1 MNVASQEEAP
11 EGTEALRMELEKT
24 RMDLEK
30 EKESHRLYVV
40 AQKERDESVERQIEG
55 YESQIAM
62 LNEEI
67 EEQSN
72 EIERMSEGG
81 MGM

>member
-11 EGTEALRMELEKT
+11 EGTEALRMRLEKT

-40 AQKERDESVERQIEG
+40 AQKERDESVERRIEG

-72 EIERMSEGG
+72 EIERMSGGG

>member
-40 AQKERDESVERQIEG
+40 AQKERDESVERRIEG

-67 EEQSN
+67 
-72 EIERMSEGG
+72 GG
-81 MGM
+81 AVQ

>member
-1 MNVASQEEAP
+1 
-11 EGTEALRMELEKT
+11 MELEKT

-30 EKESHRLYVV
+30 EKESLRLYVV
-40 AQKERDESVERQIEG
+40 AQKERDESVERRIEG

-72 EIERMSEGG
+72 EIERMSGGG

>member
-1 MNVASQEEAP
+1 
-11 EGTEALRMELEKT
+11 MELEKT

-40 AQKERDESVERQIEG
+40 AQKERDESVERRIEG

-72 EIERMSEGG
+72 EFERMSGGG

>member
-1 MNVASQEEAP
+1 
-11 EGTEALRMELEKT
+11 MELEKT
-24 RMDLEK
+24 RMDLEN

-40 AQKERDESVERQIEG
+40 AQKERDESVERRIEG

-72 EIERMSEGG
+72 EIERMSGGG

>member
-1 MNVASQEEAP
+1 
-11 EGTEALRMELEKT
+11 MELEKT

-40 AQKERDESVERQIEG
+40 AQKERDESVERRIEG

-62 LNEEI
+62 NEEI

>member
-30 EKESHRLYVV
+30 EKESHRLYEV
-40 AQKERDESVERQIEG
+40 AQNERDESVEPRIEG
-55 YESQIAM
+55 
-62 LNEEI
+62 
-67 EEQSN
+67 
-72 EIERMSEGG
+72 
-81 MGM
+81 

>member
-30 EKESHRLYVV
+30 EKELHRLYVV
-40 AQKERDESVERQIEG
+40 AQKERDESVERRIEG

>member
-1 MNVASQEEAP
+1 MSVASQETP
-11 EGTEALRMELEKT
+11 EGTEALRMELEKA

-40 AQKERDESVERQIEG
+40 TQKERDESVERRIEG

-72 EIERMSEGG
+72 EIERLSGG
-81 MGM
+81 EMAA

>member
-30 EKESHRLYVV
+30 EKELHRLYVV
-40 AQKERDESVERQIEG
+40 AQKERDESVERRIEG

-72 EIERMSEGG
+72 EIERMSGGG